1 MQATFG
7 FDFFVK
13 LSIERKLVQILES
26 WQFEKVK
33 DEIGRQYVTN
43 KLGSA
48 LNVYFVND
56 GWICW
61 LVELL
66 FRPI

>member
-48 LNVYFVND
+48 LNVYFVNA
-56 GWICW
+56 G
-61 LVELL
+61 
-66 FRPI
+66 